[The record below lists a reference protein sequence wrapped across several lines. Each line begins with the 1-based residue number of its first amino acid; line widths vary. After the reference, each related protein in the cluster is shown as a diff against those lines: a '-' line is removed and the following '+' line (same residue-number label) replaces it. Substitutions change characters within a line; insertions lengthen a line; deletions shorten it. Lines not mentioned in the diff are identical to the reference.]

1 VPRERFLVEG
11 GHRLEG
17 SVRVS
22 GSKNAAVHALAATLL
37 TAEDCCLENLP
48 AIDDV
53 RSMSEIL
60 GELGVQIERLSPSS
74 VRVNAADIRTFAA
87 PSQLAVSLRASF
99 LVMGPLLARFGQAAC
114 CPPGGDVIGLRPL
127 DVHLSGFA
135 ALGADVE
142 REGDKFVARAPRLH
156 GGRIFMDY
164 PSVLGTQ
171 NLMLAASLAQGT
183 TVIVNAAAEPE
194 IATLGEMLNR
204 MGARICGAG
213 SHTVE
218 IEGVDELHGASHHIL
233 PDRIEAGTFVIAAAI
248 TEGEVEIREGN
259 ARHLDAL
266 IWKLAQAGVEVDEV
280 DGGVLV
286 RRRGPLRAVNAQA
299 VPYPGLA
306 TDLQAPLAVLLTQ
319 AHGVSFI
326 YERVFDN
333 RLLYVGELR
342 KMGAEMVTSGT
353 TAVISGPTPLRGTNV
368 RALDV
373 RAGAAL
379 VLAALAAEGRTE
391 ISDIYHLDRGYEDL
405 DGKLRALGA
414 VIERA

>member
-1 VPRERFLVEG
+1 MPGDRFVVEG

-17 SVRVS
+17 SVQVS
-22 GSKNAAVHALAATLL
+22 GNKNAAVHALAATLL

-48 AIDDV
+48 AIGDV
-53 RSMSEIL
+53 RSMLDIL
-60 GELGVQIERLSPSS
+60 RELGVQIERLSPSS
-74 VRVNAADIRTFAA
+74 IRVNAANIHTLAA
-87 PSQLAVSLRASF
+87 PSHLAVSLRASF

-127 DVHLSGFA
+127 DIHLTGFA

-142 REGDKFVARAPRLH
+142 READKFVVRAPRLH
-156 GGRIFMDY
+156 GSRIFMDY

-183 TVIVNAAAEPE
+183 TVIVNAAVEPE
-194 IATLGEMLNR
+194 IANLGEMLNR

-213 SHTVE
+213 NHTVE
-218 IEGVDELHGASHHIL
+218 IEGVDELHGTTHRIM
-233 PDRIEAGTFVIAAAI
+233 PDRIEAGTFAIAAAI
-248 TEGEVEIREGN
+248 TEGEVEIRDGI
-259 ARHLDAL
+259 ARHLDAF
-266 IWKLAQAGVEVDEV
+266 IWKMTEAGAEVDEAE
-280 DGGVLV
+280 GGVLV

-306 TDLQAPLAVLLTQ
+306 TDLQAPMAVLLTQ

-353 TAVISGPTPLRGTNV
+353 TAIISGPAPLHGTSV

-379 VLAALAAEGRTE
+379 VLAALAAKGKTE
-391 ISDIYHLDRGYEDL
+391 ISEIYHLDRGYEDM

-414 VIERA
+414 VIERI